1 MYQNCLADK
10 PRAKA
15 DVKSLETNKVVHK
28 TIDYKKGLN
37 SVPFVTNING
47 SLIAI
52 SPVAVLEN
60 GSTASTYPK
69 ATFYSDYKGEKD
81 AKPTL
86 ELTTSINT
94 YQGTQGLIY
103 RVFFDETDTQMK
115 CMDIVFDEKNVNS
128 SKGILYYT
136 KNSQIFEKEFDIARI
151 K

>member
-1 MYQNCLADK
+1 M
-10 PRAKA
+10 
-15 DVKSLETNKVVHK
+15 
-28 TIDYKKGLN
+28 
-37 SVPFVTNING
+37 
-47 SLIAI
+47 
-52 SPVAVLEN
+52 
-60 GSTASTYPK
+60 
-69 ATFYSDYKGEKD
+69 
-81 AKPTL
+81 